1 MLTID
6 ENYSEKFFAVFGD
19 TKDYKQDLKQLGGK
33 FNENINGKPGWV
45 FLNFSK
51 NKVKEFITNL
61 EATIP
66 VLDIKDYS
74 EKSFVI
80 YGDTKRFKEE
90 LKVLGG
96 RYNSNLNGKSGWV
109 FSIKS
114 KDNINEWLLHL
125 KDQKKIDF

>member
-6 ENYSEKFFAVFGD
+6 ENYSDKFFAVFGD
-19 TKDYKQDLKQLGGK
+19 TKDYRQELKGLGGK
-33 FNENINGKPGWV
+33 FNENVNGKPGWI

-51 NKVKEFITNL
+51 IKVKEFINNL
-61 EATIP
+61 ENTVP
-66 VLDIKDYS
+66 DLEIKDYS

-96 RYNSNLNGKSGWV
+96 RYNSNLNGKSGWI
-109 FSIKS
+109 FSIKN
-114 KDNINEWLLHL
+114 KDNVNEWLLHI
-125 KDQKKIDF
+125 KKMKIDF